1 MSAAAPA
8 SLAAFVAASALVIVV
23 PGPATLF
30 VLEQARASRAHAVR
44 AVLGLAV
51 GDLLLITAAGLGLA
65 ALLREWPTLLAAL
78 RVGGA
83 AYVAWLGVAGLLRP
97 ARGGAEAG
105 VRSAGRGSFASAL
118 LLTLANPKVLLFF
131 GAFFPLFI
139 AAGQG
144 PWLLAFWRLGLVFEA
159 INLAWFA
166 LLIAGFAALR
176 RRLPASA
183 QGVFGRLGGLALIA
197 CAALVLL
204 G

>member
-1 MSAAAPA
+1 MSATLP
-8 SLAAFVAASALVIVV
+8 AFVAASALVIVV

-30 VLEQARASRAHAVR
+30 VLEQARASRTRAAL
-44 AVLGLAV
+44 AVLGLV
-51 GDLLLITAAGLGLA
+51 SGDLLLISAAGLGLA
-65 ALLREWPTLLAAL
+65 ALLREWPSLLVAL

-83 AYVAWLGVAGLLRP
+83 AYVAWLGLGMLRP
-97 ARGGAEAG
+97 Q
-105 VRSAGRGSFASAL
+105 RGSGEGAVREGKTFSGGL

-166 LLIAGFAALR
+166 LLIVGFAALR
-176 RRLPASA
+176 RRLPAGA
-183 QGVFGRLGGLALIA
+183 QRVFRRLGGLAMMA